1 MFWNWQHCPKPLR
14 RGKGSDNSDWLALLH
29 QDAAGAIFVATI
41 IFLRRDSLIG
51 SQSQGNRAGRVCY
64 APAMSVIGPFQQLTR
79 SQRRTFLAAFL
90 GWTLDSLD
98 FFLLV
103 FCVKAIA
110 NEFHTEPSGVLGA
123 VFLTQAFRPVG
134 ALLFGMLADRYGRRP
149 MLMANIL
156 GFSVIEL
163 ACAFAPSLNVL
174 LVLRALFG
182 IAMGGEWGVGAALAF
197 ETLPREG
204 RGTFSGVLQEGYAVG
219 SILASAAFG
228 LLFAGVHW
236 HGIAIPG
243 IGWRGLFILG
253 STPAL
258 LAFYVQARVEESPV
272 WLAGAQKRISRT
284 AVHAGPE
291 RSRQLLHFLPTFLF
305 LVLLMTAFM
314 SFSHGTQDVYPTFL
328 AVQVKLSPET
338 IGLIGVLYGLG
349 SIAGG
354 IVFGV
359 LSEKWGRKKAIVTAA
374 LLSIPVIPLYAYG
387 HSAIALGVGAVLMQF
402 MVQGAWGVVPAYLT
416 ELSPAPVRATAPGL
430 AYQLGGLITSW
441 NSKGQAL
448 AAEHWHN
455 YPPVLAVTV
464 LVVALSLAGLA
475 ALGKE
480 AKGRDM
486 TEN

>member
-1 MFWNWQHCPKPLR
+1 MLPPV
-14 RGKGSDNSDWLALLH
+14 SAL
-29 QDAAGAIFVATI
+29 
-41 IFLRRDSLIG
+41 
-51 SQSQGNRAGRVCY
+51 
-64 APAMSVIGPFQQLTR
+64 GPFRQLSR
-79 SQRRTFLAAFL
+79 PQRHVFLAAFL

-103 FCVKAIA
+103 FCVNAIA
-110 NEFHTEPSGVLGA
+110 GEFHTKPSEVLGA

-149 MLMANIL
+149 VLMANIL

-163 ACAFAPSLNVL
+163 ACAFAPSFNVL

-197 ETLPREG
+197 ETLPRDG
-204 RGTFSGVLQEGYAVG
+204 RGTFSGILQEGYAVG

-228 LLFAGVHW
+228 LLFAGSHW
-236 HGIAIPG
+236 HGITLPA

-272 WLAGAQKRISRT
+272 WLAGAKKRMVRA
-284 AVHAGPE
+284 AVHAGPTWP
-291 RSRQLLHFLPTFLF
+291 RQLFHFLPTFLF
-305 LVLLMTAFM
+305 LVILMTAFM

-328 AVQVKLSPET
+328 AVQMKLSPQT
-338 IGLIGVLYGLG
+338 IGLIGVLYGFG

-354 IVFGV
+354 IVFGT
-359 LSEKWGRKKAIVTAA
+359 LSETWGRKRAIVTAA
-374 LLSIPVIPLYAYG
+374 LLAIPVIPLYAYG
-387 HSAIALGVGAVLMQF
+387 HSAVTLGAGAVLMQF

-441 NSKGQAL
+441 NGKGQAL
-448 AAEHWHN
+448 AAERWGS
-455 YPPVLAVTV
+455 YRAVLALT
-464 LVVALSLAGLA
+464 VVAVALLLA
-475 ALGKE
+475 ALAAMGRE
-480 AKGRDM
+480 ARGREMSDA
-486 TEN
+486 